1 MMIDLRREVRPVI
14 SAMRA
19 RGVEVG
25 RLFPALPNFMRV
37 TIGTGPEMKSFLT
50 TFKEVMT

>member
-1 MMIDLRREVRPVI
+1 MMIDIRREVRPVI
-14 SAMRA
+14 GTLRA

-37 TIGTGPEMKSFLT
+37 TIGTAPEMKTFMT
-50 TFKEVMT
+50 AFKEVMV